1 MYCDARWTTILVCL
15 RIHLQQML
23 AVSTPGSCSGISTS
37 RFIGYR
43 YESIRVVMNRN
54 HVQLPVRYVANF
66 AAFGDFPV
74 SAQHAPPA
82 KESRLD
88 ERKTEV
94 ASAAVRRARHVP
106 GSSSSFCSTTS
117 LRKHFLRALPA
128 NMVDECTSAT
138 GTDSSSTDPS
148 QHVLEQGKMLPR
160 SPYTHASS
168 LGCAASRF
176 GRSPSAVSQGQR
188 LGSLSQST
196 GIIGY
201 PPAIIGILHKE
212 YSRYSLK
219 LSRFPL

>member
-1 MYCDARWTTILVCL
+1 MSMYCDARWTTILVCL

-117 LRKHFLRALPA
+117 LHFLRVLLPPKQTRA
-128 NMVDECTSAT
+128 MRRR
-138 GTDSSSTDPS
+138 GSTDPS
-148 QHVLEQGKMLPR
+148 QHVLEQGKILPR
-160 SPYTHASS
+160 FPYT
-168 LGCAASRF
+168 R
-176 GRSPSAVSQGQR
+176 
-188 LGSLSQST
+188 QS
-196 GIIGY
+196 
-201 PPAIIGILHKE
+201 
-212 YSRYSLK
+212 
-219 LSRFPL
+219 